1 MKNVVTLLCV
11 ILIIYSCKN
20 SSKDISTSKDIS
32 KYIHPID
39 KPYDSSVNILKEEK
53 YIKKNILRIIQE
65 LGPMSIRKENNIWY
79 MYRFGNSSF
88 VYTGSRFKLFRVPF
102 DSIYNFKS
110 NTDEIKEHFFY
121 IDPLGE
127 QENEYLIEYTD
138 KLNNIYSAEGLN
150 YDFKNDIFTD
160 YKSTN
165 EIKIEN
171 FGYDIEHYDS
181 SGELRGTAI
190 VYNTTKNN
198 IKNIKLKIS
207 VFDEVFDGKLVSED
221 TFLIKN
227 TIKKGELKI
236 VGINYKPNKKFKSEG
251 ITPMNIDII
260 NYDKL

>member
-1 MKNVVTLLCV
+1 MKNIITLLCV

-20 SSKDISTSKDIS
+20 SSKDIS
-32 KYIHPID
+32 KYIHPLD
-39 KPYDSSVNILKEEK
+39 KPYDSSANILKEEK
-53 YIKKNILRIIQE
+53 YIEKNILQIIQE
-65 LGPMSIRKENNIWY
+65 LGPISFRKENNIWY
-79 MYRFGNSSF
+79 MYRFDNSSL

-110 NTDEIKEHFFY
+110 KTNEIKEHFFY

-127 QENEYLIEYTD
+127 QENKYIIEYTD

-150 YDFKNDIFTD
+150 YDFKNDI
-160 YKSTN
+160 YKDCKLTN

-171 FGYDIEHYDS
+171 FGYNNEYYDS

-207 VFDEVFDGKLVSED
+207 VFDEIIDGKLVSED
-221 TFLIKN
+221 TFLIKD

-236 VGINYKPNKKFKSEG
+236 VGINYKPHKKFKSEV